1 MRILFASHYSPDDP
15 QAGPSILAAMAR
27 LRAAGHHVHVL
38 VVDGNPTSSPLPNVR
53 RVVCSA
59 DHPLAPIHFA
69 APSFDRRGAGRP
81 SFAELSDR
89 QLSDY
94 RDVLRIEFDREIDLH
109 DPHVVHT
116 SQLWLFAH
124 LALEAG
130 VPYVASTTGEEFE
143 TCRTDARYRR
153 FVVQAAE
160 NAGRILT
167 HGDAAHAGV
176 LELVGEL
183 EGRVRP
189 FALPA
194 ADSAATGTWW
204 QPLPAIYRE
213 TFVERFGQEPE

>member
-1 MRILFASHYSPDDP
+1 MRILFASHLSPDDP
-15 QAGPSILAAMAR
+15 QCGSSIVAATNR

-38 VVDGNPTSSPLPNVR
+38 IVDGCPTSPERPNVR
-53 RVVCSA
+53 RVLCSSE
-59 DHPLAPIHFA
+59 HPLAPIHFP
-69 APSFDRRGAGRP
+69 APTFDRRSNGGP
-81 SFAELSDR
+81 TFAELSDR

-109 DPHVVHT
+109 DPHVVHAA
-116 SQLWLFAH
+116 QLWLFAH

-130 VPYVASTTGEEFE
+130 VPYVASTIGEEFDI
-143 TCRTDARYRR
+143 CRADARYRR

-183 EGRVRP
+183 EGRVRR
-189 FALPA
+189 FDLPD
-194 ADSAATGTWW
+194 ADGATTGPWW
-204 QPLPAIYRE
+204 QPLPTLYRE
-213 TFVERFGQEPE
+213 TFVERFGREPD